1 MTPKISTLKFDVFTY
16 VDFFVVQSL
25 AAHTINEM
33 IGEWA
38 PFRGNILRANIN
50 LWIRRCV
57 DSTVRMFTLTIV
69 AVNVK
74 GDEIAKSLSAAFEV
88 ALYGT
93 VQRLMLAVQYI

>member
-1 MTPKISTLKFDVFTY
+1 MTTKISTLKFDVFTY

-25 AAHTINEM
+25 AVHKINEM
-33 IGEWA
+33 IGELA
-38 PFRGNILRANIN
+38 PFRGNIFRANIN

-57 DSTVRMFTLTIV
+57 DSTFRMFSLTIV
-69 AVNVK
+69 AVDVQ
-74 GDEIAKSLSAAFEV
+74 GDEIAKILNAAFEV